1 MSGEDVKPSMN
12 SSTDDKGAAGGPD
25 VKPAGDAI
33 NLKVRDADGGT
44 VQFKCKGTTPLEKL
58 MKAFC
63 SKQGLQFGAVKF
75 LFDGNRIQP
84 QQTPGDLDMEDL
96 DVIDAQMEQQGASI
110 SPIFAAVFHQSSCV
124 KVVER
129 VCLTLWSE
137 FV

>member
-12 SSTDDKGAAGGPD
+12 SSNDDKGAAGGPD

-96 DVIDAQMEQQGASI
+96 DVIDAQMEQQGGL
-110 SPIFAAVFHQSSCV
+110 SS
-124 KVVER
+124 
-129 VCLTLWSE
+129 L
-137 FV
+137 